1 MNFPFKKYRQYS
13 DEKLLVFISEGNQKA
28 FDELYLRYGK
38 KLHYY
43 FYQAFSKDSHKADDF
58 LQDLFV
64 KIFQNSSQFDP
75 QRKFSTWIYSI
86 AANMCKN
93 EFRSMQVRSSEKLS
107 IGIATIFQTQVEDTI
122 TKFDLQLFGQH
133 LDLALQNLSED
144 QRTTF
149 ILRYQ
154 QELPIKEIA
163 EIMDCAEG
171 TVKSRL
177 YYALQILSEKLA
189 PFNPNT

>member
-13 DEKLLVFISEGNQKA
+13 DEKLLAFISEGNQKA

-64 KIFQNSSQFDP
+64 KIFQNASQFDP
-75 QRKFSTWIYSI
+75 HRKFSTWMYSI

-107 IGIATIFQTQVEDTI
+107 NGIA
-122 TKFDLQLFGQH
+122 KF
-133 LDLALQNLSED
+133 S
-144 QRTTF
+144 
-149 ILRYQ
+149 
-154 QELPIKEIA
+154 
-163 EIMDCAEG
+163 
-171 TVKSRL
+171 
-177 YYALQILSEKLA
+177 
-189 PFNPNT
+189 